1 MERRTQRGGGIKTDV
16 GGGTETLPKKGEE
29 VACERDRR
37 GEMET
42 GLAEDE
48 RAIRD
53 KEMSPA
59 LGLRLC
65 HSEGC

>member
-1 MERRTQRGGGIKTDV
+1 M
-16 GGGTETLPKKGEE
+16 GGGTETLPKNGEE

>member
-1 MERRTQRGGGIKTDV
+1 
-16 GGGTETLPKKGEE
+16 
-29 VACERDRR
+29 
-37 GEMET
+37 MET